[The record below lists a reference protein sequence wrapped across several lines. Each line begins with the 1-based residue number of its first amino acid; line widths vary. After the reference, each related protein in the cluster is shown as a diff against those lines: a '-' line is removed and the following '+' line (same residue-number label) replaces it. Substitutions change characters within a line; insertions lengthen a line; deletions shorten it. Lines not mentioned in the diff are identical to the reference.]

1 MAHILSGSCACNKVA
16 ARNFMRELD
25 KHTARATA
33 RVERAAPDS
42 NDTATFLRRARA
54 ASLKAIG
61 SKFGALA
68 DDEYDKIAPVIACT
82 LPALTDS
89 IPERKRKELAGE
101 VTRELQVVGN
111 AASIAIG
118 TWVRS
123 NDKFKARA
131 EEREKNIGWIRR
143 MFTAW
148 RVSHAE
154 RREERE
160 AAGEDDAEEDE
171 TQVVIP
177 S

>member
-1 MAHILSGSCACNKVA
+1 M
-16 ARNFMRELD
+16 
-25 KHTARATA
+25 
-33 RVERAAPDS
+33 
-42 NDTATFLRRARA
+42 
-54 ASLKAIG
+54 
-61 SKFGALA
+61 
-68 DDEYDKIAPVIACT
+68 IACT

-111 AASIAIG
+111 AASIAIR

-123 NDKFKARA
+123 NDKSKARA

-148 RVSHAE
+148 RVSHTE

-160 AAGEDDAEEDE
+160 AAGEVDDEEVGCPQGPKKE
-171 TQVVIP
+171 RKKEMGQPRSQHYNYMLSSREIEIVTRREGR
-177 S
+177 

>member
-1 MAHILSGSCACNKVA
+1 MGSEMCIRDRGLGGSLPDRRCT
-16 ARNFMRELD
+16 D
-25 KHTARATA
+25 KHAARATA
-33 RVERAAPDS
+33 RVERTAPDS
-42 NDTATFLRRARA
+42 KDTATFLRRARA

-68 DDEYDKIAPVIACT
+68 EEEYDKIAPVIACT

-123 NDKFKARA
+123 NDKFKASSTTTFAKLLRKFLIYVLNMSGKG
-131 EEREKNIGWIRR
+131 RLVRKFRHFLRNFGI
-143 MFTAW
+143 FW
-148 RVSHAE
+148 RFLQNVA
-154 RREERE
+154 
-160 AAGEDDAEEDE
+160 
-171 TQVVIP
+171 
-177 S
+177 

>member
-1 MAHILSGSCACNKVA
+1 
-16 ARNFMRELD
+16 MRELD
-25 KHTARATA
+25 KHAARATA
-33 RVERAAPDS
+33 RVERTAPDS
-42 NDTATFLRRARA
+42 KDTATFMRHARA

-68 DDEYDKIAPVIACT
+68 EEEYDKIAPVIACT

-111 AASIAIG
+111 AASIAIR

-123 NDKFKARA
+123 NDKSKARA

-148 RVSHAE
+148 RVCLRLATATSLHSRPSTPAVCDPGFVVFRYCSHTRAS
-154 RREERE
+154 
-160 AAGEDDAEEDE
+160 G
-171 TQVVIP
+171 QK
-177 S
+177 